1 MLSSQYKM
9 KNKNLKKKKQG
20 GEIISSHLIFGGI
33 TKLSWRSKEVGTR
46 RNGFDTN
53 Y

>member
-1 MLSSQYKM
+1 MERDKYLEGGTRTRVMLSSQYKM

-33 TKLSWRSKEVGTR
+33 TKLS
-46 RNGFDTN
+46 
-53 Y
+53 